1 MRTKGKENREQ
12 TNEMQKSFNELK
24 EITQA
29 IQEQKERTLTPTLK
43 TAYKTEPKPPS
54 DITDAKKSVL
64 EPIGS

>member
-1 MRTKGKENREQ
+1 
-12 TNEMQKSFNELK
+12 MQKSFNELK

-43 TAYKTEPKPPS
+43 TARKTEPKPPS
-54 DITDAKKSVL
+54 NITDAKKSVL

>member
-1 MRTKGKENREQ
+1 MRQN
-12 TNEMQKSFNELK
+12 NETEKSFSKLK

-29 IQEQKERTLTPTLK
+29 LQEQKERAITPTLK

-54 DITDAKKSVL
+54 NITDAKKSVL

>member
-1 MRTKGKENREQ
+1 
-12 TNEMQKSFNELK
+12 MQKSFNELE

-29 IQEQKERTLTPTLK
+29 LQEQKERTLTPTLK

-54 DITDAKKSVL
+54 NITDAKKSVL

>member
-1 MRTKGKENREQ
+1 MNAKGEQ
-12 TNEMQKSFNELK
+12 KQKQNNETEKSFNELK

-43 TAYKTEPKPPS
+43 TAHKTEPKPPS
-54 DITDAKKSVL
+54 NITDAKKSVL